1 MPKRHSGLLGLI
13 LKPMKNNF
21 VTVLALVVLGLCT
34 HISYGQQD
42 AQYTQYMYNPLSV
55 NPAYAGS
62 RDVLS
67 IVGLYRSQWVGL
79 DGAPKTM
86 NLSLHSPI
94 GKKVGLGLNITRDEI
109 FISDETYIDLAFSYT
124 LTISEKGRLALGLK
138 GGGHLLNINSNKLNT
153 GGFNSGDP
161 DTQISI
167 DNKFSPQIGAGAF
180 YYTDKFYL
188 GLSVPNFLETEHF
201 DESSNSNNSSAT
213 AEERVNYYLM
223 TGYAF
228 DVSDNLK
235 FKPALLTKLVQGSP
249 LQVDLSA
256 NFLIHEKLTLGAAYR
271 WSAALSG
278 LVGFQV
284 TDQIM
289 IGFAYDRETTELQQ
303 YNDGSYEVFLR
314 FELFNR
320 NEGLKNPRFF

>member
-1 MPKRHSGLLGLI
+1 MKKIFAIVLI
-13 LKPMKNNF
+13 LIAF
-21 VTVLALVVLGLCT
+21 GFCT
-34 HISYGQQD
+34 NTMFAQQD

-67 IVGLYRSQWVGL
+67 IIGLYRSQWVGL
-79 DGAPKTM
+79 DGAPTTM
-86 NLSLHSPI
+86 NFGLHSPV

-109 FISDETYIDLAFSYT
+109 FISNETFIDAMFSYT
-124 LTISEKGRLALGLK
+124 LTVSEKGKLALGLK
-138 GGGHLLNINSNKLNT
+138 AGGHLLDINSDRAKGPFQNDALAEIN
-153 GGFNSGDP
+153 
-161 DTQISI
+161 I
-167 DNKFSPQIGAGAF
+167 DKFSPQVGAGAF

-188 GLSVPNFLETEHF
+188 GLSVPNVLQTEHF
-201 DESSNSNNSSAT
+201 DEASISNNSNSSAT
-213 AEERVNYYLM
+213 AKERVNYYMM

-228 DVSDNLK
+228 DITDNLK
-235 FKPALLTKLVQGSP
+235 FKPAVLTKIVTGSP

-256 NFLIHEKLTLGAAYR
+256 NFLIHDKLTLGAAYR

-278 LVGFQV
+278 LAGFQIS
-284 TDQIM
+284 DQIM
-289 IGFAYDRETTELQQ
+289 IGFAYDWETTDLQQ